1 MPQLPC
7 GKCFSGLWV
16 RLHVQSVLMSW
27 LYCSFLLKKN
37 SLQPQNLKS
46 SIWIWSENFFLSSC
60 ERHVCVKLK
69 NDWFLGAIIF
79 YPAGWGRMVVIYFV
93 QLFWCFS
100 ISCVDLFTGKAAILE
115 IETKSYNAESGELLC
130 MNRWVLPETSHSNV
144 VMSYAFYWKNEEKGP
159 AILLTREG

>member
-1 MPQLPC
+1 MVNVLVVFESIYMYNQYW
-7 GKCFSGLWV
+7 WV
-16 RLHVQSVLMSW
+16 GCTALFFWRKIH
-27 LYCSFLLKKN
+27 CN
-37 SLQPQNLKS
+37 PKS
-46 SIWIWSENFFLSSC
+46 QIFYMDLIWNVFLSSC
-60 ERHVCVKLK
+60 EMYVCVKLK
-69 NDWFLGAIIF
+69 NDWFFGAIIF

-144 VMSYAFYWKNEEKGP
+144 VMSYAFYWKIEEKGP

>member
-37 SLQPQNLKS
+37 SLQPKISNLLYGFDLKC
-46 SIWIWSENFFLSSC
+46 FLSSC
-60 ERHVCVKLK
+60 EMYVCVKLK
-69 NDWFLGAIIF
+69 NDWFFGAIIF

-144 VMSYAFYWKNEEKGP
+144 VMSYAFYWKIEEKGP

>member
-1 MPQLPC
+1 MSPSTCTISTDELVVLL
-7 GKCFSGLWV
+7 FS
-16 RLHVQSVLMSW
+16 
-27 LYCSFLLKKN
+27 FEEKFIAT
-37 SLQPQNLKS
+37 PKS
-46 SIWIWSENFFLSSC
+46 QIFYMDLIWNVFLSSC
-60 ERHVCVKLK
+60 EMYVCVKLK
-69 NDWFLGAIIF
+69 NDWFFGAIIF